1 MWISSEREGQPMN
14 CKEYAPWVSRYL
26 DEDLEGKELLAF
38 LDHLSGC
45 MECQKETE
53 AVERL
58 RGWLQA
64 ADARQGIPEIRGE
77 WGIED
82 LLRREP
88 SSGEIDSRETLA
100 STAGRVAPARG
111 RAWSG
116 SKEWIKSNLFPF
128 PLVPRQVMSFAV
140 PLLLVAVVAAWLY
153 TRQTGKWIDVSE
165 LPILPTAT
173 VLFSEEEGDEIEY
186 FVVQHATHQPWEQY
200 GDEVPMLQLA
210 NMPPR

>member
-1 MWISSEREGQPMN
+1 MN
-14 CKEYAPWVSRYL
+14 CREYAPWVSRYL
-26 DEDLEGKELLAF
+26 DEDLEGKELVGF

-45 MECQKETE
+45 TECQKEME

-64 ADARQGIPEIRGE
+64 ADAHQGIPQIRGE
-77 WGIED
+77 WGLED
-82 LLRREP
+82 LLRNEV
-88 SSGEIDSRETLA
+88 SSEAIDSAEPLLSR
-100 STAGRVAPARG
+100 AGRVAPAQG

-116 SKEWIKSNLFPF
+116 TKEWINRNLFPF

-140 PLLLVAVVAAWLY
+140 PVLLVAVVAAWLY
-153 TRQTGKWIDVSE
+153 TKQAGKWIDVSE
-165 LPILPTAT
+165 LQALPTAA
-173 VLFSEEEGDEIEY
+173 VSFPEQEGVEIDY

-210 NMPPR
+210 SMPSR

>member
-1 MWISSEREGQPMN
+1 MN

-128 PLVPRQVMSFAV
+128 PLLPRQVMSFAV

>member
-1 MWISSEREGQPMN
+1 MN

-26 DEDLEGKELLAF
+26 DEDLEGKELVTF

-45 MECQKETE
+45 TECQKETE

-58 RGWLQA
+58 SGWLQA
-64 ADARQGIPEIRGE
+64 ADAHQGIPEIRAE
-77 WGIED
+77 WGLED
-82 LLRREP
+82 LLRQEE
-88 SSGEIDSRETLA
+88 SSEEIDSRDTVA
-100 STAGRVAPARG
+100 STAGRVGPAQAG
-111 RAWSG
+111 AWSG

-153 TRQTGKWIDVSE
+153 SKQTGKWIDVSE
-165 LPILPTAT
+165 LQPLPTAT
-173 VLFSEEEGDEIEY
+173 VSFSEEEGDQIDY

-210 NMPPR
+210 SMPSR

>member
-1 MWISSEREGQPMN
+1 MN
-14 CKEYAPWVSRYL
+14 CKEYAPLVSRYL
-26 DEDLEGKELLAF
+26 DEDLEGKEFVTF

-45 MECQKETE
+45 TECQKEMD

-58 RGWLQA
+58 RGWLKA
-64 ADARQGIPEIRGE
+64 ADAHQGIPEIRGE
-77 WGIED
+77 WGLED
-82 LLRREP
+82 LLRRER
-88 SSGEIDSRETLA
+88 SSEEIDSAETLS
-100 STAGRVAPARG
+100 STAGRVALVQAGARS
-111 RAWSG
+111 R

-128 PLVPRQVMSFAV
+128 PPVPRQVMSFAV

-165 LPILPTAT
+165 LQILPTAT
-173 VLFSEEEGDEIEY
+173 VLFSEEEGDEIDY

-210 NMPPR
+210 SMPSR

>member
-1 MWISSEREGQPMN
+1 MN

-26 DEDLEGKELLAF
+26 DEDLEGKELVTF

-45 MECQKETE
+45 RECQKETE

-64 ADARQGIPEIRGE
+64 ADAHRGIPEIRAE
-77 WGIED
+77 WGLED
-82 LLRREP
+82 LLRRET
-88 SSGEIDSRETLA
+88 SSEEIDSAETLS
-100 STAGRVAPARG
+100 STAGRVAPVQG

-153 TRQTGKWIDVSE
+153 TRQAGKWIDVSE
-165 LPILPTAT
+165 LQILPTET
-173 VLFSEEEGDEIEY
+173 VSFSEEKGDEIEY
-186 FVVQHATHQPWEQY
+186 YVVQHATHQPWEQY

-210 NMPPR
+210 NMPSR